1 MKKIK
6 VITTR
11 KSATHELDVCPR
23 KKKITKFG
31 SHAYIHGLKSG
42 ITGILWPQN
51 EPSVISYPR
60 EFVPWLQYILVF
72 GHQTCLVLVLTIIH
86 ILSIIFTI
94 GRSSNTTVIDLSWED
109 RWASWGCIISPLRE
123 ICTQDSDQTC
133 NWNVL
138 KWVIECSNVI

>member
-1 MKKIK
+1 MKKII
-6 VITTR
+6 ITTR

-31 SHAYIHGLKSG
+31 SHAYIHGLMSG